1 MWLLFYKRI
10 KTVGGA
16 EVLLSQHYLWLKE
29 RNENVK
35 VVCFETASPDRVLID
50 SSDLI
55 VLQDRGVLKKIRS
68 LIEIL
73 KANKAVRVICHS
85 GYLELG
91 IASLIAKVPY
101 SIFVHQPTSM
111 SFNEQDKFS
120 LRFWGRYKKFAIK
133 DDMFRKICEQ
143 RNELSILRCFYIELR
158 TFVSQII
165 LRRAK
170 VLFVLSHYASREKLN
185 IFGLKTVVLAG
196 AISKENA
203 KVIAERKDTYHKND
217 LINLVTV
224 SRIDENKRI
233 DILIKA
239 VSRLI
244 KRGFRV
250 NLKIRGDG
258 PSLDNLKKLA
268 SDYGIADSIEF
279 LGFVPEIDI
288 PLLYDGMDLFVTI
301 DWADYRITTYE
312 VLSKNRR
319 VIVSDDTDADPE
331 LIKSGYLLTS
341 APRAGALSETIIL
354 ALNKKVLWNNSELSE
369 YLLSYSWPVYFESI
383 TKIVDVKNS

>member
-16 EVLLSQHYLWLKE
+16 EVLFSQHYSWLKE
-29 RNENVK
+29 RNEKVK
-35 VVCFETASPDRVLID
+35 VVCFETANPDRVIID
-50 SSDLI
+50 PIDLI
-55 VLQDRGVLKKIRS
+55 VLQGGGVLKKIQ
-68 LIEIL
+68 LLTELL
-73 KANKAVRVICHS
+73 KKHKEARVICHS

-91 IASLIAKVPY
+91 IASLLAKVPY
-101 SIFVHQPTSM
+101 SIFVHQPTTM

-120 LRFWGRYKKFAIK
+120 LRFWDRYKKFAHE
-133 DDMFRKICEQ
+133 DDMFRKICELRSQ
-143 RNELSILRCFYIELR
+143 LSILQRFYIELR
-158 TFVSQII
+158 TFVSQVV
-165 LRRAK
+165 LKRAK
-170 VLFVLSHYASREKLN
+170 VLFVLSHYASREKLG

-196 AISKENA
+196 AITKESA
-203 KVIAERKDTYHKND
+203 EVTAERKDSYHKND

-224 SRIDENKRI
+224 SRLDENKRI

-239 VSRLI
+239 VSKLI
-244 KRGFRV
+244 EDGFRV
-250 NLKIRGDG
+250 NLKIGGNG
-258 PSLDNLKKLA
+258 PSRDSLKTLA
-268 SDYGIADSIEF
+268 SDYGITDSIEF

-331 LIKSGYLLTS
+331 LIKSGYLFTS
-341 APRAGALSETIIL
+341 APRAEVLADTVLSALRT
-354 ALNKKVLWNNSELSE
+354 KVAWSKNELSE
-369 YLLSYSWPVYFESI
+369 YLLAYTWSVYFEDI
-383 TKIVDVKNS
+383 TKSVEARDA

>member
-250 NLKIRGDG
+250 NLKIGGDG